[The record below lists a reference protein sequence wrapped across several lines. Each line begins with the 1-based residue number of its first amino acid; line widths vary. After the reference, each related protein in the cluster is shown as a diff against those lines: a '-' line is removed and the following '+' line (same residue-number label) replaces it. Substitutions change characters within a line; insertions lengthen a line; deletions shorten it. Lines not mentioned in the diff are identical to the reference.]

1 MPFQSLTGDYFNIRN
16 DISAEGADKFNFSV
30 GDLTGRHY
38 FSIVMTETF
47 ILPVDY
53 LGTEHE
59 FKARFERYGY
69 THRIAVLID
78 ESTYVFEPDEE
89 GSYRAVNAPEQPVA
103 SHAVNMNILRAV
115 AEKLAKLSA

>member
-1 MPFQSLTGDYFNIRN
+1 
-16 DISAEGADKFNFSV
+16 
-30 GDLTGRHY
+30 
-38 FSIVMTETF
+38 MTETF

-78 ESTYVFEPDEE
+78 ENTFVFEPDEE
-89 GSYRAVNAPEQPVA
+89 GSYRAIITPDHPLTSKVA
-103 SHAVNMNILRAV
+103 SIDLLRAV
-115 AEKLAKLSA
+115 AEKLVKLSA

>member
-1 MPFQSLTGDYFNIRN
+1 
-16 DISAEGADKFNFSV
+16 
-30 GDLTGRHY
+30 
-38 FSIVMTETF
+38 MTETF
-47 ILPVDY
+47 ILPVDF

-78 ESTYVFEPDEE
+78 EKTIVFEPDEE
-89 GSYRAVNAPEQPVA
+89 GLYRAMNTPEAPVA
-103 SHAVNMNILRAV
+103 ANVVNINLLRAV